1 MREVYR
7 EGFGVGREGDRVTV
21 TAARDGRAGC
31 VSVIVQRGDL
41 GTTLT
46 LNVADARQLAN
57 RLNDAAIKIAKAL
70 GLKLDRLAECE

>member
-1 MREVYR
+1 
-7 EGFGVGREGDRVTV
+7 
-21 TAARDGRAGC
+21 